1 MDFANTFVRIPIFE
15 GPNARKKHTAVEWK
29 PRFCL
34 LDEGRLIKLRLP
46 DERKRT
52 SSDRSPDPG

>member
-1 MDFANTFVRIPIFE
+1 MDFADKLIRIPIFE

-46 DERKRT
+46 DE
-52 SSDRSPDPG
+52 